1 MKKLISIYRI
11 LSLIEIFLLINILLH
26 ILFFISKRA
35 SQNVDL
41 VIAFLT
47 FCIHLSIGWKIISMT
62 NKNLKANETLVVIGH
77 ILNFIK
83 IILLLLLL
91 TAGLFFYSWTNHYLQ
106 IDSDKGAWYY
116 LFFLSFLV
124 FLFVVPL
131 TFLTY
136 FGLAKE
142 NSKKTNAIIQ
152 SIGSAEE

>member
-1 MKKLISIYRI
+1 
-11 LSLIEIFLLINILLH
+11 
-26 ILFFISKRA
+26 
-35 SQNVDL
+35 
-41 VIAFLT
+41 
-47 FCIHLSIGWKIISMT
+47 MT